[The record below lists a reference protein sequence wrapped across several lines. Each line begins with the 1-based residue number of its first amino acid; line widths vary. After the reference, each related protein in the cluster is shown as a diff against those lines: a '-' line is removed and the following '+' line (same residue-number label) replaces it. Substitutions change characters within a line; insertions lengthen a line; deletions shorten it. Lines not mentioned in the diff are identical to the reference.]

1 MVNTSI
7 NVQWTTKN
15 NLEMECRN
23 RKRQIRDEQLGK
35 DSSQRQETERDKL
48 GNNSWAKTVAK
59 DNGQRQETN
68 RCSAP
73 DPYAQPGVKRIC
85 EAR

>member
-1 MVNTSI
+1 MVNNSI

-48 GNNSWAKTVAK
+48 GMNSWARAKTVAK
-59 DNGQRQETN
+59 DKKQKETN
-68 RCSAP
+68 
-73 DPYAQPGVKRIC
+73 
-85 EAR
+85 

>member
-1 MVNTSI
+1 MVNNSI

-35 DSSQRQETERDKL
+35 GKYSS
-48 GNNSWAKTVAK
+48 
-59 DNGQRQETN
+59 QRQETN

-73 DPYAQPGVKRIC
+73 DHYVQPGVKRIC

>member
-1 MVNTSI
+1 MVNNSI

-23 RKRQIRDEQLGK
+23 RKRQTRDEQLGK

-48 GNNSWAKTVAK
+48 GMNSWARANTVAK
-59 DNGQRQETN
+59 DKKQKETN
-68 RCSAP
+68 
-73 DPYAQPGVKRIC
+73 
-85 EAR
+85 

>member
-1 MVNTSI
+1 MVNNSI
-7 NVQWTTKN
+7 NVQWTTKT

-48 GNNSWAKTVAK
+48 GMNSWAKTVAK
-59 DNGQRQETN
+59 DKKQKETN
-68 RCSAP
+68 
-73 DPYAQPGVKRIC
+73 
-85 EAR
+85 